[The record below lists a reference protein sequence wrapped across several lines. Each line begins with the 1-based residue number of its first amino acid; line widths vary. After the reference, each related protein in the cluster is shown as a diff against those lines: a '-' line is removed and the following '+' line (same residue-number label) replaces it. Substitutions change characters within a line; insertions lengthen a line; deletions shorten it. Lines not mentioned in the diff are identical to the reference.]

1 MYKIMKGDKM
11 ENINAEVLIRELQ
24 QLEKKK
30 RNQGLNEYADGVQ
43 QSINEVV
50 KMLDKQKG
58 LN

>member
-1 MYKIMKGDKM
+1 MK
-11 ENINAEVLIRELQ
+11 NINAEVLIRELQ

-50 KMLDKQKG
+50 KILDKQKG

>member
-11 ENINAEVLIRELQ
+11 ENINAEVLIRELK